1 VSCGEVHSQ
10 ARELVEQG
18 YQCELVAGVLAISRS
33 SLYYRKHPRGS
44 RADRRWD
51 SQIVA
56 ACGTKPAY
64 GYRRVSWWLK
74 RKEGLIVNRK
84 RVLRVMREQGL
95 LVPSRRLRARRRKE
109 WGRVEVSR
117 PNQVWQADLTKI
129 WAGSTVGWAYLVS
142 VIDCC
147 TREIVGWDLSNRC
160 RTEEALAAVEQAVLD
175 RLPTGSRGA
184 GLTLTTDNGTQF
196 TSTRFLETLG
206 RLGIT
211 HRRTAYH
218 HPEGN
223 SYIERFHRSLKEEEV
238 GLAEYRNLNEARES
252 IGRYL
257 WEYNHDRP
265 HRGLRDRTPR
275 EAFLGFRGDLTN
287 QALAVQF

>member
-1 VSCGEVHSQ
+1 
-10 ARELVEQG
+10 VEQG
-18 YQCELVAGVLAISRS
+18 YERARVAAVLTISRS
-33 SLYYRKHPRGS
+33 SLYCRKRPRGS

-56 ACGTKPAY
+56 ACGTKLAY
-64 GYRRVSWWLK
+64 GYRRVTWWLR
-74 RKEGLIVNRK
+74 RKEGLRANRK

-117 PNQVWQADLTKI
+117 PNQIWPAELTKI
-129 WAGSTVGWAYLVS
+129 WAGPAVGGAYLVS

-160 RTEEALAAVEQAVLD
+160 RSEEALAAVEQAVLD
-175 RLPTGSRGA
+175 RLPAGSRGA
-184 GLTLTTDNGTQF
+184 GLTLATDDGTQF
-196 TSTRFLETLG
+196 ASTRFLETLA

-223 SYIERFHRSLKEEEV
+223 SYIERFHRSSKEEQV
-238 GLAEYRNLNEARES
+238 GLEEYRNLEEARGS

-257 WEYNHDRP
+257 GEYNHDRA
-265 HRGLRDRTPR
+265 HRGLPDRTPR
-275 EAFLGFRGDLTN
+275 EVYVSLKSDLKN
-287 QALAVQF
+287 QALTVQF